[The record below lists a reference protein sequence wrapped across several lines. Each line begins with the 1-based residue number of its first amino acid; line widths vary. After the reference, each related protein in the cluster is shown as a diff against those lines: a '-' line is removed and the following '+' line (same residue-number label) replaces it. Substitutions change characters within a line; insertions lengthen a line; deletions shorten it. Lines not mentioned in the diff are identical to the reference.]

1 MLLYILISA
10 FTIWMIIDAVRRRAD
25 YYWFL
30 IIIFFAPIG
39 GVIYFFMVKAK
50 DFRAPAVAESLPKR
64 SVGPSLAQLRQ
75 LALESPSIANRLNLA
90 DALRE
95 SRKFSEAIPEYE
107 FVLQRD
113 GKCREAL
120 HGVALCLLELEKPG
134 EAVTHLT
141 KLMDLD
147 ARYRDYAAAMDYAE
161 ALWLDGRREL
171 ALEVLE
177 DLATT
182 STRIDHRLAYANYLA
197 LADEKGSARE
207 VLEAALKD
215 YEQSPSFVQRRDRDA
230 ARDAEKL
237 LAQLG

>member
-1 MLLYILISA
+1 LILYILISA
-10 FTIWMIIDAVRRRAD
+10 FTIWMIIDAVRRRAE

-50 DFRAPAVAESLPKR
+50 DFKGGAVTEALPAKRAE
-64 SVGPSLAQLRQ
+64 PSLGHLHQ
-75 LALESPSIANRLNLA
+75 LALESPSIANRLAYA
-90 DALRE
+90 DGLRE
-95 SRKFSEAIPEYE
+95 ASKYEDAVPQYE

-120 HGVALCLLELEKPG
+120 HGIALCHLELQRPEA
-134 EAVTHLT
+134 AVTHLT
-141 KLMDLD
+141 TLMDID

-171 ALEVLE
+171 ALDVLE

-182 STRIDHRLAYANYLA
+182 STRIDHRLAFGNYLA
-197 LADEKGSARE
+197 LDEQFDRARE
-207 VLEAALKD
+207 VLEAALED
-215 YEQSPSFVQRRDRDA
+215 YEQSPAFVQKRDRSSA
-230 ARDAEKL
+230 HDAEKL